1 MSLLLRCV
9 LLWRAM
15 PALLS
20 TLVLGLLFLG
30 APQARADYDFI
41 TQAEVLVVQ
50 GATPPTTQEGWR
62 PVHLPRSWSRD
73 ALHPQD
79 SREAWYRVPLPAD
92 TLARGWTQVLMLR
105 HMMNLELWVDNVYVG
120 SGGPVSQPVEA
131 RLQRNWNR
139 PVLWTLPAS
148 ALAGEG
154 QQYLY
159 ARLISEPAFGV
170 MSPVILGTAES
181 LQPWYSLSYFVQITL
196 VKISLMALLFIG
208 SLSLF
213 VWLRTRQSQWW
224 LMGIMSVAWALPL
237 LYIVLPVLPVGEFMA
252 LRFIH
257 WGVVTGAT
265 SLLAFT
271 AMFYLHSRDSRLRL
285 LVVIPL
291 LHGALISVVPD
302 RYVVDIGNAG
312 QLLCQMLFVVLVV
325 KLLRGPRTAQTWSVA
340 IGLIIM
346 LLAALHDVTL
356 FADIYPERWRWDTP
370 VSYITPPGMLMI
382 LAWHG
387 ISAFLQASA
396 GLAQLNAQL
405 QQRLAASEERIRL
418 VYAEQETLERQIR
431 IDAERELV
439 YRDLHDDLGARLL
452 SLIYQSERGA
462 AQDLA
467 RTALQDL
474 RDIVSRVLATEQ
486 SVAAVLADCMAE
498 QLARATALGKDLDW
512 DLAPALDHLACD
524 SRHMLGLRLLLRELV
539 GSALRSP
546 GLLALRADCQWDTA
560 RATLTVQLT
569 LHRAA
574 GHDAGEFARLPVLQK
589 RLHALDARLDQHGEG
604 LQLQVPFAAA
614 ARLTA

>member
-1 MSLLLRCV
+1 MSPLLHVTCLPGALRSLLTRLF
-9 LLWRAM
+9 LLW
-15 PALLS
+15 
-20 TLVLGLLFLG
+20 LVTG
-30 APQARADYDFI
+30 AAQGHADYDFI

-79 SREAWYRVPLPAD
+79 TREAWYRVPLPTDA
-92 TLARGWTQVLMLR
+92 LARGWTRVLMLR
-105 HMMNLELWVDNVYVG
+105 HMMNLELWVENVYVG
-120 SGGPVSQPVEA
+120 SGGPVSQPVQA

-139 PVLWTLPAS
+139 PMLWTLPEAT
-148 ALAGEG
+148 LAGPG
-154 QQYLY
+154 PHYLY

-170 MSPVILGTAES
+170 MSPVILGTPES
-181 LQPWYSLSYFVQITL
+181 LQPWYRLSYFVQITL

-237 LYIVLPVLPVGEFMA
+237 LYIVVPVLPVGEFTA
-252 LRFIH
+252 LRVIH

-271 AMFYLHSRDSRLRL
+271 AMFYLHSRDRRLRL
-285 LVVIPL
+285 LVLIPL
-291 LHGALISVVPD
+291 LHGALLTVVPD
-302 RYVVDIGNAG
+302 PRVVDIGNAG
-312 QLLCQMLFVVLVV
+312 QLLCQILFVGLVV
-325 KLLRGPRTAQTWSVA
+325 KLLRGARTPQTWSVA
-340 IGLIIM
+340 LGLVIM

-356 FADIYPERWRWDTP
+356 IASSSPERWRWDTP
-370 VSYITPPGMLMI
+370 LSYITQPGMLII

-387 ISAFLQASA
+387 IGAFLQASA

-405 QQRLAASEERIRL
+405 QQRLTASEQRIRQ

-452 SLIYQSERGA
+452 SLVYQSEKGA

-474 RDIVSRVLATEQ
+474 RDIVSRVMATEH
-486 SVAAVLADCMAE
+486 SLAAVLADCMAE

-512 DLAPALDHLACD
+512 ELAPALDDTPCD
-524 SRHMLGLRLLLRELV
+524 SRQMLGLRLLLRELV

-546 GLLALRADCQWDTA
+546 GLLSLHADCQWDA
-560 RATLTVQLT
+560 SSAALTVRLDLCRDGT
-569 LHRAA
+569 ADTA
-574 GHDAGEFARLPVLQK
+574 EFSRLPVLQK
-589 RLHALDARLDQHGEG
+589 RLQALHASLEQQDDLLLLHVPMAQHAP
-604 LQLQVPFAAA
+604 LRA
-614 ARLTA
+614 

>member
-1 MSLLLRCV
+1 M
-9 LLWRAM
+9 
-15 PALLS
+15 
-20 TLVLGLLFLG
+20 
-30 APQARADYDFI
+30 
-41 TQAEVLVVQ
+41 
-50 GATPPTTQEGWR
+50 
-62 PVHLPRSWSRD
+62 
-73 ALHPQD
+73 
-79 SREAWYRVPLPAD
+79 
-92 TLARGWTQVLMLR
+92 
-105 HMMNLELWVDNVYVG
+105 
-120 SGGPVSQPVEA
+120 
-131 RLQRNWNR
+131 
-139 PVLWTLPAS
+139 
-148 ALAGEG
+148 
-154 QQYLY
+154 
-159 ARLISEPAFGV
+159 
-170 MSPVILGTAES
+170 
-181 LQPWYSLSYFVQITL
+181 
-196 VKISLMALLFIG
+196 
-208 SLSLF
+208 
-213 VWLRTRQSQWW
+213 
-224 LMGIMSVAWALPL
+224 
-237 LYIVLPVLPVGEFMA
+237 LPVLPVGEFMA

-418 VYAEQETLERQIR
+418 VYAEQESLERQIR

-569 LHRAA
+569 CTERRGATQASSHACPCCRSACTPSMP
-574 GHDAGEFARLPVLQK
+574 DSISTARGCSCKCRLRP
-589 RLHALDARLDQHGEG
+589 LHALRLEPELHFVGGHVEACRVFHMGGHVVPVAHAMARGHAVLRQDEFAAGNDAVVVGVVRVRRNARACCIGSKQDIRPLGLKLVGIETAVKERQLADAVGVLAGHVYLLAWQQIRHGTIARQPAG
-604 LQLQVPFAAA
+604 LQF
-614 ARLTA
+614 